1 MKSLSS
7 FIKIYRKQIFGW
19 ILAIT
24 IIGVALYF
32 GIDKKIILFVTFVV
46 SIFTQIFVGLG
57 ALVGMIPFIGPLII
71 KAISIPVFWFLNAMG
86 YVVSGVAIKKGYA
99 TELAKSRI
107 VTLGLLIGI
116 IIGYI
121 LGHLIPLR

>member
-1 MKSLSS
+1 MNKKPS
-7 FIKIYRKQIFGW
+7 FFKVYRKQILGW
-19 ILAIT
+19 ILTVAAICA
-24 IIGVALYF
+24 ALYY
-32 GIDKKIILFVTFVV
+32 GIDKKIILFATFVI
-46 SIFTQIFVGLG
+46 SIFTQLFVGLG

-71 KAISIPVFWFLNAMG
+71 KVISIPVFWLLNAMG

-107 VTLGLLIGI
+107 VTLSLLIGL

-121 LGHLIPLR
+121 LGHLVPLR

>member
-1 MKSLSS
+1 MNNQPS
-7 FIKIYRKQIFGW
+7 FLKIYRKQIFGW
-19 ILAIT
+19 VLTLAAIC
-24 IIGVALYF
+24 VALYY
-32 GIDKKIILFVTFVV
+32 GIDKKIILFVTFII

-71 KAISIPVFWFLNAMG
+71 NVISIPVFWFLNAMG

-121 LGHLIPLR
+121 IGHVVPIK

>member
-1 MKSLSS
+1 MSKPS
-7 FIKIYRKQIFGW
+7 FIKVYRKQILGW
-19 ILAIT
+19 IFTIAAICL
-24 IIGVALYF
+24 ALYY
-32 GIDKKIILFVTFVV
+32 GIDKKIILFATFVV

-57 ALVGMIPFIGPLII
+57 ALISMIPFVGPLII
-71 KAISIPVFWFLNAMG
+71 KVISIPVFWFLNAMG

-107 VTLGLLIGI
+107 VTLALLIGI